1 MHPKI
6 ICLGFFFF
14 SLICALNVNAQSE
27 TELDKRN
34 GFKDIKLGMLIDSVK
49 GAKLKKEF
57 KEGDN
62 VNLSKLYAVEHP
74 DYSTIG
80 EIKVHKIEIKTYRDF
95 IYEIKVETEK
105 DPRLMKAMESIYGSA
120 TYDAKNNRYF
130 WKSEQLIL
138 TYESQSKKELR
149 LEYKSYLVPKMMSE
163 DKAKKVENIADD
175 F

>member
-1 MHPKI
+1 MNHKAI
-6 ICLGFFFF
+6 YLGLIL
-14 SLICALNVNAQSE
+14 SLVCALNVQAQDA

-34 GFKDIKLGMLIDSVK
+34 GFKDIKLLMHVDSVK
-49 GAKLKKEF
+49 GTKLKKEF

-62 VNLSKLYAVEHP
+62 VNLSKLYDVDYP

-80 EIKVHKIEIKTYRDF
+80 EIKVRKIEIKTYRDL
-95 IYEIKVETEK
+95 IYEIKVSTEK
-105 DPRLMKAMESIYGSA
+105 DPRLMRAMESIYGPA

-138 TYESQSKKELR
+138 TYESESKKELL
-149 LEYKSYLVPKMMSE
+149 LEYKSYLAPKMMSE